1 MRQQVSQQALIQ
13 PASFNKL
20 SLLLACYVVVLCISL
35 SFANNLNSVLGL
47 TLPGGVY
54 VFPISFILCG
64 VVSDVYGFKTAK
76 NFIWVGIV
84 AQVIFASLAE
94 LLILIPNPAQ
104 FDSGMAY
111 QRVFAPTLPF
121 VLSGIIGFAL
131 GEYCNVYVMAK
142 LKIRTC
148 GRYFI
153 FRSIVTTALG
163 QALLTIVVD
172 LLVFHDKLSSEKLI
186 RMMLSAWSLKMICCL
201 VLVTPAWLLMTYLKK
216 TEKVDIYDT
225 DTDFNPF
232 TLK

>member
-1 MRQQVSQQALIQ
+1 MRQQATQQSLIQ
-13 PASFNKL
+13 PANFNKL
-20 SLLLACYVVVLCISL
+20 SQLLGCYVVVLCISL

-54 VFPISFILCG
+54 VFPFTFILCD
-64 VVSDVYGFKTAK
+64 VVSDVYGFKAAK

-84 AQVIFASLAE
+84 AQLVFAVLAE
-94 LLILIPNPAQ
+94 LLLLIPNPTQ
-104 FDSGMAY
+104 FEYGQAY
-111 QRVFAPTLPF
+111 QTVFEPTLGF
-121 VLSGIIGFAL
+121 VISGILGFAL

-142 LKIRTC
+142 LKIRMA

-172 LLVFHDKLSSEKLI
+172 LLVFSNKLSSTKLMT
-186 RMMLSAWSLKMICCL
+186 MMLSAWSLKMGCCL
-201 VLVTPAWLLMTYLKK
+201 VLVTPAWLLVKYLKK

-225 DTDFNPF
+225 ETDFNPF
-232 TLK
+232 KLK